1 MLSLSSSRASCPC
14 LFISRRRNTGPN
26 LLCTPCATDHSLSGY
41 PRDRRNERAR
51 CPLRAILPL
60 WGIRI
65 ADTSP
70 RPPRRRG
77 LATAPSTRPPRRR
90 LAVPCSSGWATV
102 THGPATDVRPRAT
115 RSMRPSRP
123 KRPAKERQDVTAT
136 LRDAVHHGRTDQARA
151 PPQPRTEDGT
161 QLRRA
166 G

>member
-77 LATAPSTRPPRRR
+77 LATAPSTPPRRAVLQR
-90 LAVPCSSGWATV
+90 LGYGYP
-102 THGPATDVRPRAT
+102 
-115 RSMRPSRP
+115 RPSNRC
-123 KRPAKERQDVTAT
+123 PAASDPEHAALAT
-136 LRDAVHHGRTDQARA
+136 KA
-151 PPQPRTEDGT
+151 
-161 QLRRA
+161 A